1 MMIDVIATIMRN
13 SHATFYCFYFSIL
26 ATRKTTTN
34 KSIKPSE
41 ELNSVGL

>member
-1 MMIDVIATIMRN
+1 MIDVIATTMRN
-13 SHATFYCFYFSIL
+13 SHATFYCFYGIL

-41 ELNSVGL
+41 ELNSVGF